1 MDKLSNQGLVLVI
14 KELIIV
20 LQIIMSP
27 LVNIMLNNGL
37 QLLKLFLLM
46 SLNIQ
51 HLEFILSFLLKS
63 LLFERLNL
71 LLHLMIFLF
80 NLFAISLF
88 LDSLFLDSLFVNS
101 LLDNSILDNS
111 LLIADLFDSSL
122 PNAGL
127 FVIFFDR
134 RTIFLT
140 AFSFTLLGRRII
152 RA

>member
-80 NLFAISLF
+80 NLFALSLF
-88 LDSLFLDSLFVNS
+88 LDSLAISLFLDSLFVNS
-101 LLDNSILDNS
+101 LLVDSLLYDS
-111 LLIADLFDSSL
+111 LLITDF
-122 PNAGL
+122 
-127 FVIFFDR
+127 FVIGLYR
-134 RTIFLT
+134 WTIFLA
-140 AFSFTLLGRRII
+140 AFGFTLLGRRII

>member
-1 MDKLSNQGLVLVI
+1 MDKLGNQGLVLVI

-63 LLFERLNL
+63 LLFEGLNL

-80 NLFAISLF
+80 NLFAISL
-88 LDSLFLDSLFVNS
+88 LLIILLLKSLFLDSLLLNSLFVSS
-101 LLDNSILDNS
+101 LLDSS
-111 LLIADLFDSSL
+111 LLIADF
-122 PNAGL
+122 
-127 FVIFFDR
+127 FVIGLYR
-134 RTIFLT
+134 WTIFLAT
-140 AFSFTLLGRRII
+140 FSFTLLGRCII